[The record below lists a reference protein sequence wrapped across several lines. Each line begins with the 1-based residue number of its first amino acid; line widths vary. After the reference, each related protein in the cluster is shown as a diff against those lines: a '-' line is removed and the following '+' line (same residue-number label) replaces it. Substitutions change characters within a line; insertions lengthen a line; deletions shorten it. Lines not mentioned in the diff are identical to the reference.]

1 MTQQEKKGKI
11 LGVCPRRRGG
21 TGEVHAGER
30 QYIAATKAA
39 AQQDR

>member
-11 LGVCPRRRGG
+11 LGVCTRRGG

-30 QYIAATKAA
+30 HCCDAWKAA